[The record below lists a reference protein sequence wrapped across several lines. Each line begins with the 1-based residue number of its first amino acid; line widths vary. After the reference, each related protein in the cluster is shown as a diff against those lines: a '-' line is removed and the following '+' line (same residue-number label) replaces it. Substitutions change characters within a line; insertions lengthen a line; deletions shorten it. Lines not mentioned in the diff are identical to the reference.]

1 MLVMSVVRGSVQ
13 LGAMTAMSL
22 RICNVELAT
31 TARVTEGLGYSITI
45 LHEMTRRF
53 LPIITNQRWQR
64 FSRLTDSH
72 RLLIKDKKVSPIQ
85 SRLFL

>member
-31 TARVTEGLGYSITI
+31 TTARVTEGLGSPRDDTPFSPYY
-45 LHEMTRRF
+45 HEPAMAAV
-53 LPIITNQRWQR
+53 LA
-64 FSRLTDSH
+64 TD
-72 RLLIKDKKVSPIQ
+72 
-85 SRLFL
+85 